1 MNDKLRKLIIIFL
14 SLIIIFFGSIFIAKE
29 FKSQNSDIS
38 KIKII
43 DYIPKN
49 SDFTIISNSTN
60 SDISKFISRN
70 ISNSD
75 KKEINIIK
83 DGIFSYLGFD
93 FQKKVK
99 DIYDGELVLSFI
111 ENKKNKKD
119 ILLIFKIKKNI
130 NIDNIF
136 NTENHINKLN
146 EIITLER
153 PGKLNFISHIY
164 QTKDNYIISSS
175 NKELI
180 NNSLNIPNSNKIV
193 LNDILLHN
201 NKLSKINLITLS
213 KNIFINNDSETK
225 QRDHL
230 ITTFYYKDNI
240 IKLRSFTKE
249 NDYIDIN
256 RFNNELYNINNII
269 YSNTL
274 NRYRKN
280 LDFLFNNLQKEEI
293 FEELTQKIIH
303 PILFT
308 KNNDWVLS
316 FSNESI
322 NNDIGSLESLKSYKQ
337 EKININNIF
346 YSIYTKEYLT
356 KQDNDIIYLN
366 KKPIFTIVEDNNSY
380 ISNNFNELLNIK
392 NKVKLSEINNNI
404 DTLSTYKY
412 IINDR
417 LFIKNIDA
425 AQFEKYFYFLKNLR
439 FFTNKKFK
447 LSFEDINIY
456 ITQKIPEKN
465 EAIYLESNL
474 KIF

>member
-1 MNDKLRKLIIIFL
+1 
-14 SLIIIFFGSIFIAKE
+14 
-29 FKSQNSDIS
+29 
-38 KIKII
+38 
-43 DYIPKN
+43 
-49 SDFTIISNSTN
+49 
-60 SDISKFISRN
+60 
-70 ISNSD
+70 
-75 KKEINIIK
+75 
-83 DGIFSYLGFD
+83 
-93 FQKKVK
+93 
-99 DIYDGELVLSFI
+99 
-111 ENKKNKKD
+111 
-119 ILLIFKIKKNI
+119 
-130 NIDNIF
+130 
-136 NTENHINKLN
+136 
-146 EIITLER
+146 
-153 PGKLNFISHIY
+153 
-164 QTKDNYIISSS
+164 
-175 NKELI
+175 
-180 NNSLNIPNSNKIV
+180 
-193 LNDILLHN
+193 
-201 NKLSKINLITLS
+201 
-213 KNIFINNDSETK
+213 
-225 QRDHL
+225 
-230 ITTFYYKDNI
+230 
-240 IKLRSFTKE
+240 
-249 NDYIDIN
+249 
-256 RFNNELYNINNII
+256 
-269 YSNTL
+269 
-274 NRYRKN
+274 
-280 LDFLFNNLQKEEI
+280 
-293 FEELTQKIIH
+293 
-303 PILFT
+303 ILFT